1 MLQLFWY
8 KIDPTTSCFADLC
21 RLVTFDYASQV
32 TQDALSQAPRGAGP
46 RQTMAEEMA
55 HSAFSTMAA
64 SPPPY
69 LVRSPH
75 PTSCSTRPAH
85 PILRPPEGS
94 TPLGC
99 RSFAPCPLSQHRG
112 LLLCRRRG

>member
-8 KIDPTTSCFADLC
+8 KIDPTTSCFADPC

-55 HSAFSTMAA
+55 HFVFHTPRPSHPSTA
-64 SPPPY
+64 
-69 LVRSPH
+69 
-75 PTSCSTRPAH
+75 
-85 PILRPPEGS
+85 
-94 TPLGC
+94 
-99 RSFAPCPLSQHRG
+99 
-112 LLLCRRRG
+112 